1 MQKITP
7 FLWFDGNA
15 EEAIHF
21 YVSVFNKNSKVLKLN
36 RAGESDSAPVVSGT
50 FQLHGQQFMALN
62 GGPQFKFTEAI
73 SLFVDCETQE
83 EVDALWSKLLQGGGQ
98 PQRCGWLKDRFG
110 LSWQIIPSV
119 LGEMLGDKDPEKS
132 RRVMQAML
140 GMVKLD
146 IQGLRRAYDGV
157 DA

>member
-21 YVSVFNKNSKVLKLN
+21 YVSVFDKNSKVLKLN

-83 EVDALWSKLLQGGGQ
+83 EVDALWSKLLAGGGQ

-119 LGEMLGDKDPEKS
+119 LGDMLGDKDPEKS